1 MPDIQWDAPASL
13 MRVIDFATTEDTEE
27 LVARGTLHE
36 LVGQVLE
43 LPADQQQGL
52 MIRAVGPDWVE
63 EHDADA
69 IRELAARPE
78 FTAAHGAFD
87 TADLSDDAD
96 RKRMA
101 PEDEAVIDNDTSAP
115 SPTDARG
122 RDGDK

>member
-1 MPDIQWDAPASL
+1 MTDIQWDAQASL
-13 MRVIDFATTEDTEE
+13 MRVTEFATADPTEE

-43 LPADQQQGL
+43 MPAAAQHGL
-52 MIRAVGPDWVE
+52 MIRAAGPDWVE

-87 TADLSDDAD
+87 TADRPDDPD
-96 RKRMA
+96 RREMV
-101 PEDEAVIDNDTSAP
+101 PEDMPVIDNETSAP
-115 SPTDARG
+115 STPDAKG
-122 RDGDK
+122 RDGDR